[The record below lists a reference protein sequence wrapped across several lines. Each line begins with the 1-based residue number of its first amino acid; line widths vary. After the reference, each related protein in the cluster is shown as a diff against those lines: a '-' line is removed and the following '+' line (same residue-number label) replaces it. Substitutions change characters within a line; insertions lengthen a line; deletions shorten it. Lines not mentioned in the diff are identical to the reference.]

1 MFETSLLF
9 KTFFV
14 FGSQLSLVFGICYL
28 FIFLVR
34 KATLNGES
42 FFGANFEIKYNDKGE
57 IDLFAAE
64 QEEYDNWR
72 REINIE
78 LSEAFENRFKEGRD
92 YLSEKKEITKRIAEK
107 EKEMINPLNQIMQ
120 FLVWVWLISLLT
132 CAVISATDYSIF
144 IKMLILTITSISFGP
159 ILAVTMLNMDE
170 NDGLRI
176 LKLTVFLTFLA
187 GIIGMYSGIDFSSL
201 GLVLIGPLGVLI
213 IWNIAG
219 IFKNFTRWSR
229 RIMGIFGSFVFI
241 GFLLFDFHRLMKA
254 SEYGINDWETAF
266 TIGFSIYLDVIN
278 LLLELLEAFG

>member
-28 FIFLVR
+28 FIFSVR
-34 KATLNGES
+34 KATLSGES
-42 FFGANFEIKYNDKGE
+42 FFGATFEIKYNDKGE
-57 IDLFAAE
+57 IDLFASE

-78 LSEAFENRFKEGRD
+78 LSEAFDNRFKEGRD

-107 EKEMINPLNQIMQ
+107 EKEMMNPLNQITQ
-120 FLVWVWLISLLT
+120 ILLWVWLISLVT
-132 CAVISATDYSIF
+132 CAVISTTDYSIF
-144 IKMLILTITSISFGP
+144 IKMLILTITSASFGP
-159 ILAVTMLNMDE
+159 ILAVTLLHMDE

-201 GLVLIGPLGVLI
+201 GFALIGPLGVLI

-219 IFKNFTRWSR
+219 IFRNFTRWSR

-278 LLLELLEAFG
+278 LLFELLEAFG

>member
-28 FIFLVR
+28 FIFSVR
-34 KATLNGES
+34 KATLSGES
-42 FFGANFEIKYNDKGE
+42 FFGATFEIKYNDKGE
-57 IDLFAAE
+57 IDLFASE
-64 QEEYDNWR
+64 QEEYDDWR
-72 REINIE
+72 REINIK
-78 LSEAFENRFKEGRD
+78 LSEAFDNRFKEGRD

-107 EKEMINPLNQIMQ
+107 EKEMMNPLNQITQ
-120 FLVWVWLISLLT
+120 ILLWVWLISLVT
-132 CAVISATDYSIF
+132 CAVISTTDYSIF
-144 IKMLILTITSISFGP
+144 IKMLILTITSASFGP
-159 ILAVTMLNMDE
+159 ILAVTLLNMDE

-201 GLVLIGPLGVLI
+201 GLALIGPLGVLI

-219 IFKNFTRWSR
+219 IFRNFTRWSR
-229 RIMGIFGSFVFI
+229 RIMGIFGSIVFI

>member
-1 MFETSLLF
+1 M
-9 KTFFV
+9 
-14 FGSQLSLVFGICYL
+14 VFGICYL
-28 FIFLVR
+28 FIFSVR
-34 KATLNGES
+34 KATLSGES
-42 FFGANFEIKYNDKGE
+42 FFGATFEIKYNDKGE

-107 EKEMINPLNQIMQ
+107 EKEMMNPLNQITQ
-120 FLVWVWLISLLT
+120 FLLWVWLISLVT
-132 CAVISATDYSIF
+132 CAVISSTDYSIF
-144 IKMLILTITSISFGP
+144 IKMLVLTITSASFGP
-159 ILAVTMLNMDE
+159 ILAITMLNMDE

-201 GLVLIGPLGVLI
+201 GFALIGPLGVLI

-219 IFKNFTRWSR
+219 IFRNFTRWSR